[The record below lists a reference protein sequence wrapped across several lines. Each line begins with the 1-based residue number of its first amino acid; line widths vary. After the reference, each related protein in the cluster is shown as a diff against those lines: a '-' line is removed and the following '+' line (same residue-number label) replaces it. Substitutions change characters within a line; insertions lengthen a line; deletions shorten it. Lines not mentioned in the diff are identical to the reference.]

1 MLYMVISCF
10 VNIVD
15 PDKLT
20 LEKPDDQDQHFFA
33 LWLRINVNNQRTL
46 FDKLC
51 DLGCMVSD
59 TWIDFQMMFAWF
71 CSQY

>member
-20 LEKPDDQDQHFFA
+20 LEKPDDQDQHFFS
-33 LWLRINVNNQRTL
+33 LWLRINANNERTL

-51 DLGCMVSD
+51 DLCCMVSD
-59 TWIDFQMMFAWF
+59 TWIDFQLMLAWF